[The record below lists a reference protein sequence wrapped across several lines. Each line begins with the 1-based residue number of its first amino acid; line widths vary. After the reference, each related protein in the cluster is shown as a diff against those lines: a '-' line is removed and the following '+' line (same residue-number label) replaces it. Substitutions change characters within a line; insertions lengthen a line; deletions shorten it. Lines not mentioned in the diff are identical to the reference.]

1 MKKHLSLLLVPI
13 YLVSCVSNPV
23 AQSPRETPTVNLI
36 TNNDNIEFE
45 FLKLSDCAEK
55 NANRAPSAQSK
66 CIKFYE
72 VNAAAPSKKEVSV
85 VSEITGKTRVI
96 EQFGQTENLGLWAM
110 YFGSGRVRDMIKGDS
125 ATSIH
130 PVEFISEKQVKS
142 FSSAWR
148 TLRDIPDSK
157 FTLSQ
162 ELMLDV
168 NRLLMGD
175 VETSVIQDLNSRIT
189 DETQKTTGLK
199 KLAENISGYF
209 KAAPGFRTK
218 GKREEFEQVKDQEF
232 AIYRA
237 NAEAVGGRV
246 VEAAD
251 SVAGARVFT
260 VEAPKGQ
267 AAQTALGRALEETN
281 RKIASSES
289 ASYSEK
295 VAIVAELHLRLV
307 ALKPM
312 NKLNDLTVQMVVNRA
327 LIQMGLDPAVQVPVD
342 LSMTRDQVAEL
353 YRNGIADYINYTQ
366 KTYDI
371 KLNKEGE
378 IEIANEAVAIT
389 GRGAGLRVKVY
400 GKYAQKYPKATALM
414 RDKDKVTPLDGRML
428 QLGKNK
434 RTFVL
439 KDDGFLYDGIIP
451 HTVRNE
457 SGQLKLYPISD
468 MAYRLLGLNG
478 EFTGEE
484 GVRRDITIEH
494 KAQLKQNLAAVESLL
509 QNKVKSEDFE
519 IVYDRN
525 ALEAN
530 KTGGLYLYEWQIT
543 SLERAAKIKEDPKE
557 DPYAVLIPSRGDPFN
572 FRMAGRSSF
581 EQNYFKGSRGTKIGD
596 LIGQYEQRDLDYNQ
610 LAREVKKNTTI
621 TAARKA
627 RILKDI
633 MDSRRKL
640 HLAARE
646 ILRPMMT
653 KYLELSS
660 VEKDNLRDNATFYQL
675 EDYLRNFSKLWF
687 ETLDQGIAKFGDDH
701 VYVQRVQTAGLTNYL
716 GFRSQTEL
724 GKHPLAVTLTLNGM
738 LVPQLREIY
747 AAMKSTQEVSSVT
760 EDGAIGKVVAQKIAA
775 IAKGNKKI
783 EAILASIV
791 LRIYSTRAADIQ
803 SMEEFESVFM
813 THYLHAVNRGMKE
826 GISTTADPTYLA
838 MVKTYEQYASLK
850 TDDNLIAF
858 FKEFKKDSKDSAA
871 EAKQWIE
878 DLAKKE
884 KEKKLPLEYY
894 ELGWIGA
901 FSKEFNIPME
911 QLVEYAKKNKS
922 NNDKFTS
929 QSDAVIYV
937 LRIPVEEIDANYAS
951 GYAAQ
956 FENTTRRGYG
966 VIRSKWGVFPR
977 KPIIQR
983 QYKGAQKFGVNLAE
997 LSENGRA
1004 VYDMTQTHI
1013 ESKPDFTP
1021 YLVYTAGTNKHQ
1033 GILTGLVSQNKK
1045 LYAQSVKALTSLKF
1059 DLQTLKTEQDVAG
1072 FKLLIEDVFNGGI
1085 KAIESKTGEANAE
1098 IRKELLNALVAFLKE
1113 HGLRDERVAGWVAEL
1128 WEGVIPVKGAE
1139 QQPTLV
1145 VGKDVQRKA
1154 KTEAATMKKVIGAPV
1169 VEEPAS

>member
-1 MKKHLSLLLVPI
+1 MKKHFSLLLVPI

-45 FLKLSDCAEK
+45 FLRLSDCAEK
-55 NANRAPSAQSK
+55 NANRSPSAQTK
-66 CIKFYE
+66 CLNFYE
-72 VNAAAPSKKEVSV
+72 VNAVAPTKKEVDV
-85 VSEITGKTRVI
+85 ISEIAGKTRVI

-130 PVEFISEKQVKS
+130 PVEFISEKQIKS
-142 FSSAWR
+142 ISAAWR
-148 TLRDIPDSK
+148 TLRDIPDNK

-162 ELMLDV
+162 ELVLDV

-189 DETQKTTGLK
+189 DETQKATGLK
-199 KLAENISGYF
+199 RMAANISNYF
-209 KAAPGFRTK
+209 KSAPGFRTK
-218 GKREEFEQVKDQEF
+218 GKREEFEQVKDADF
-232 AIYRA
+232 AIYKA

-246 VEAAD
+246 IEAAD
-251 SVAGARVFT
+251 SVADARVFT

-267 AAQTALGRALEETN
+267 AAQIALGRVLEETN
-281 RKIASSES
+281 RKIENADS
-289 ASYSEK
+289 ASYAEK
-295 VAIVAELHLRLV
+295 VAIAADLHLKLA

-342 LSMTRDQVAEL
+342 LSMSREKVAEL
-353 YRNGIADYINYTQ
+353 YRDGIVDYLSYTQ
-366 KTYDI
+366 RTFDI
-371 KLNKEGE
+371 KLNKEGVV
-378 IEIANEAVAIT
+378 EIANEAVAIT

-400 GKYAQKYPKATALM
+400 GRYAHKYPKAVALM
-414 RDKDKVTPLDGRML
+414 RDKDRVTPLDGRML
-428 QLGKNK
+428 QLGKNR

-451 HTVRNE
+451 HTVREEN
-457 SGQLKLYPISD
+457 GQLKLYPISD

-478 EFTGEE
+478 QLTGEDS
-484 GVRRDITIEH
+484 VRREITIEH
-494 KAQLKQNLAAVESLL
+494 QAQLKQNLAAIERLL
-509 QNKVKSEDFE
+509 QNKVKPEDFE
-519 IVYDRN
+519 IVYDKN
-525 ALEAN
+525 TLQAN

-557 DPYAVLIPSRGDPFN
+557 NPYAVLIPSRGDPFN
-572 FRMAGRSSF
+572 SRMAGRSSF

-610 LAREVKKNTTI
+610 LAREVKRNTSI
-621 TAARKA
+621 PEARKA
-627 RILKDI
+627 KILKDI

-646 ILRPMMT
+646 ILRPLMT

-687 ETLDQGIAKFGDDH
+687 ESLDQAIAKFGDDH
-701 VYVQRVQTAGLTNYL
+701 VYVQRVQTAGLTNFL

-724 GKHPLAVTLTLNGM
+724 GNHPLAVVLTLNGM

-747 AAMKSTQEVSSVT
+747 AAMKSPQEVDSVT
-760 EDGAIGKVVAQKIAA
+760 EDGTVSKIVAQKIAA

-803 SMEEFESVFM
+803 SMQEFESVFM

-838 MVKTYEQYASLK
+838 MVKTYEQYSSLK
-850 TDDNLIAF
+850 IDDSLVAF
-858 FKEFKKDSKDSAA
+858 FKEFKKDSKEPAV

-878 DLAKKE
+878 VLAKKE
-884 KEKKLPLEYY
+884 KEKKLPLDYY

-901 FSKEFNIPME
+901 FSKEFNIPMG
-911 QLVEYAKKNKS
+911 QLVEFAKKNKS

-929 QSDAVIYV
+929 QSDAIIYV
-937 LRIPVEEIDANYAS
+937 LRIPVEEIDSNYAS

-977 KPIIQR
+977 KPVIQR
-983 QYKGAQKFGVNLAE
+983 EYKGAQKFGVNLAD
-997 LSENGRA
+997 LSEKGRA
-1004 VYDMTQTHI
+1004 VYDMTQNHI

-1021 YLVYTAGTNKHQ
+1021 YLVYTAGANKHQ
-1033 GILTGLVSQNKK
+1033 GILAGLTSSNKK
-1045 LYAQSVKALTSLKF
+1045 LYAQSVKALTGLKY
-1059 DLQTLKTEQDVAG
+1059 DLQTLKSEQDVAG
-1072 FKLLIEDVFNGGI
+1072 FKQLIEDVFNGAI
-1085 KAIESKTGEANAE
+1085 KAIETRTGEVNAD
-1098 IRKELLNALVAFLKE
+1098 IRKELINSLAAFLKE
-1113 HGLRDERVAGWVAEL
+1113 HGQRDERVAGWVAEL
-1128 WEGVIPVKGAE
+1128 WEGVIPVKGAD
-1139 QQPTLV
+1139 QQPVPV
-1145 VGKDVQRKA
+1145 VGKDVVRKA
-1154 KTEAATMKKVIGAPV
+1154 KIEAAAMKKIIGAPV
-1169 VEEPAS
+1169 AEEPAS